1 MCCFT
6 VPSSQSKAQLL
17 TVSVSTDLSELLDA
31 HLKGPWDMSYPSAV
45 LYSLQEHVLQKA
57 ESWKEAG
64 DARMHLQEKWGHCH
78 LIPPL

>member
-1 MCCFT
+1 
-6 VPSSQSKAQLL
+6 
-17 TVSVSTDLSELLDA
+17 
-31 HLKGPWDMSYPSAV
+31 MSYPSAV

-64 DARMHLQEKWGHCH
+64 DARMHLQEERGHCH